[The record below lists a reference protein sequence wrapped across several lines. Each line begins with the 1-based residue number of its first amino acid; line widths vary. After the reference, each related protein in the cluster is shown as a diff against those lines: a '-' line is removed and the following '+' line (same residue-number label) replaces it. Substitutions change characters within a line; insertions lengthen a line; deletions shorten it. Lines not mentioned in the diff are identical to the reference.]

1 MIVAVALQPGLIP
14 RVQARA
20 LAAACEGVVAKLR
33 LVDLGHLV
41 LVATLVLIRI
51 LRLRLVQLL
60 LKRLQIE
67 RRLL

>member
-14 RVQARA
+14 CVQARA
-20 LAAACEGVVAKLR
+20 LAAAREGVIAKLR
-33 LVDLGHLV
+33 LVNLGHLV
-41 LVATLVLIRI
+41 LVTTLVLIRI

-67 RRLL
+67 CCLL